1 MWKFYLVIDWIS
13 ERRRER
19 NKMVFLLDFKW
30 VLISDS
36 VDSCCKIIF
45 EVNGIVVD
53 LKMKFIKEE
62 FFVEI
67 VVRGR

>member
-13 ERRRER
+13 ERGRER

>member
-13 ERRRER
+13 EGRRER